1 MPDTVDCA
9 FEGTKKLRDGKDGRD
24 VIHLDFNTAID
35 TLSGGIVLA
44 KLIQI
49 GLGRRTIPGVEN
61 QWKDK
66 QTNNK

>member
-49 GLGRRTIPGVEN
+49 GFVLNTGP
-61 QWKDK
+61 KASK
-66 QTNNK
+66 

>member
-1 MPDTVDCA
+1 MPDILDCA

-24 VIHLDFNTAID
+24 AIHLDFNTAID
-35 TLSGGIVLA
+35 TLSYGGVPA

-49 GLGRRTIPGVEN
+49 GWVRRTVPGVEN

-66 QTNNK
+66 QTDND

>member
-49 GLGRRTIPGVEN
+49 GLVRSAAT
-61 QWKDK
+61 
-66 QTNNK
+66 

>member
-1 MPDTVDCA
+1 MPDTLDCA

-24 VIHLDFNTAID
+24 AIRLDFNAAID
-35 TLSGGIVLA
+35 TLSCGIVPA

-49 GLGRRTIPGVEN
+49 GLGRAVPGVEN

-66 QTNNK
+66 QTNND